1 MCAVSTGEKEQRR
14 EGERREEGREGGR
27 KEGGREGGSLFIGK
41 HMIVTSKVSPP
52 SYTIGQFSCVYPSLC
67 AHTKYPF
74 YVFHHPV

>member
-1 MCAVSTGEKEQRR
+1 MCAVSIGEKEQRR
-14 EGERREEGREGGR
+14 EGERREE
-27 KEGGREGGSLFIGK
+27 GREGGSLFIGK

-52 SYTIGQFSCVYPSLC
+52 SYDIGQLSCVYPSLC